1 MLTDDSIDFIFDNN
15 SHEGVAIGFLMDDDM
30 VYDIAAWKT
39 FYDLLLE
46 ADTFKDLSEDYPE
59 WLGITVGFYKGE
71 EYLDSLQTTEY
82 FGSILLSN
90 PTIVDLKLVENG
102 ENVVS
107 PAKLVDGR
115 LVQQPI
121 PRV

>member
-1 MLTDDSIDFIFDNN
+1 MHNDECIDFVFDNN
-15 SHEGVAIGFLMDDDM
+15 SHEGVAIGFLMGDDM

-46 ADTFKDLSEDYPE
+46 ADTFKDLSEGYPE
-59 WLGITVGFYKGE
+59 WSGITVGFYKGE
-71 EYLDSLQTTEY
+71 ELLDSLQTTEY